1 MAIETTYFVSMS
13 FPDRLAAIRKER
25 GFTQSQMAEKIG
37 VHVSQLKRYEAG
49 VSQPPIE
56 VFRRVA
62 LALNVSADA
71 LLFEPSERGPDK
83 DDLKLQFEAVSK
95 LSKKELDT
103 VRTVIDSILLMHD
116 ARRYTAKVEKVA

>member
-1 MAIETTYFVSMS
+1 MS

-25 GFTQSQMAEKIG
+25 GLTQNQMAEKIG

-49 VSQPPIE
+49 VSQPTIE

-95 LSKKELDT
+95 LSEKELDT
-103 VRTVIDSILLMHD
+103 VKTVIDSILLMHD
-116 ARRYTAKVEKVA
+116 ARRYTAKVEKAA